1 MAYTGA
7 DRRLRYPPA
16 RFRSGNTLFGVEYH
30 GVHQSCGSKDIPS
43 LQTLFLQLGYQT
55 ETAILAQRIT
65 APQSM
70 MSALVAETE
79 NAVCGVIVIN
89 FILPVHENRLW
100 ALISALVIE
109 ESSRGSGIGQQLLQA
124 AERLA
129 RDKQCAQIEL
139 SSSEKRI
146 RAHQFYENNGY
157 KEVRKRFVKHLS

>member
-1 MAYTGA
+1 MRCSSRAA
-7 DRRLRYPPA
+7 EA
-16 RFRSGNTLFGVEYH
+16 E
-30 GVHQSCGSKDIPS
+30 DIPS

-70 MSALVAETE
+70 MSTLVAETE

-124 AERLA
+124 MSASPVINNAL
-129 RDKQCAQIEL
+129 QIEL
-139 SSSEKRI
+139 SSSEKESERI
-146 RAHQFYENNGY
+146 NF
-157 KEVRKRFVKHLS
+157 L

>member
-1 MAYTGA
+1 MVLIRAA
-7 DRRLRYPPA
+7 
-16 RFRSGNTLFGVEYH
+16 E
-30 GVHQSCGSKDIPS
+30 SKDIPS
-43 LQTLFLQLGYQT
+43 LKTLFLQLGYQT
-55 ETAILAQRIT
+55 ETAILEQRIT

-70 MSALVAETE
+70 MSALVAAE

-109 ESSRGSGIGQQLLQA
+109 ESSRGSGIGQQLLHA

>member
-1 MAYTGA
+1 MVFIRAA
-7 DRRLRYPPA
+7 EA
-16 RFRSGNTLFGVEYH
+16 
-30 GVHQSCGSKDIPS
+30 KDIPS

-124 AERLA
+124 AEASPAINNALRSNFQVVKKESERINFMKITATRRFANASLNICLNRLRA
-129 RDKQCAQIEL
+129 RA
-139 SSSEKRI
+139 
-146 RAHQFYENNGY
+146 FPG
-157 KEVRKRFVKHLS
+157 

>member
-1 MAYTGA
+1 MVFIRAA
-7 DRRLRYPPA
+7 
-16 RFRSGNTLFGVEYH
+16 E
-30 GVHQSCGSKDIPS
+30 SKDIPS
-43 LQTLFLQLGYQT
+43 LKTLFLQLGYQT
-55 ETAILAQRIT
+55 ETAIIEQRIT

-109 ESSRGSGIGQQLLQA
+109 ESSRGSGIGQQLLHA

-129 RDKQCAQIEL
+129 RDKQCAHIEL